1 MWTHQQLVRIAAIS
15 VLVLLS
21 TINAFVIQPT
31 AAPHDHR
38 SWKLF
43 GLMDA
48 FKNDET
54 LGKPVNAGLTNGP
67 KYNDQVTVN
76 GIAAKNA
83 VVGQKLTVVA
93 GGVRVKIPVNC
104 QKGDCG
110 TCMVKLNGRKVKA
123 CQVTLPVGKVT
134 ITTL

>member
-1 MWTHQQLVRIAAIS
+1 MWTQHLIWFAFIG
-15 VLVLLS
+15 VLVLFAS
-21 TINAFVIQPT
+21 NNAFVIQPAT
-31 AAPHDHR
+31 SRHINR
-38 SWKLF
+38 SSQLS

-123 CQVTLPVGKVT
+123 CQVTLPAGKVT

>member
-1 MWTHQQLVRIAAIS
+1 MWTPQLVLIVVVG
-15 VLVLLS
+15 VLIRLF
-21 TINAFVIQPT
+21 TANAFVIQP
-31 AAPHDHR
+31 AAASH
-38 SWKLF
+38 SSQLF

-123 CQVTLPVGKVT
+123 CQVTLPAGKAV

>member
-1 MWTHQQLVRIAAIS
+1 MWTQQLIRIAVIG
-15 VLVLLS
+15 VLVLS
-21 TINAFVIQPT
+21 ASINAFVIPS
-31 AAPHDHR
+31 AATHRINR
-38 SWKLF
+38 SWQLS

-123 CQVTLPVGKVT
+123 CQVTLPAGKVT